1 MPTGPSFTVEQRGI
15 GKPDYS
21 MSPSVYGASVSTE
34 NPLPVDI
41 TPGTKA
47 ATTVLDEA
55 SIALA
60 TTTVLGDCTAIDLS
74 GGPATL
80 ALTVE
85 ATYNAG
91 ATQGIKIH
99 VRTSPDGTD
108 FDTIDWDS
116 WSPSFTA
123 GATIRQT
130 KHYDVSPYAV
140 KVLVENL
147 DGAQAV
153 TGVKV
158 IATGP

>member
-1 MPTGPSFTVEQRGI
+1 MFEDVAKRILRAVFGGGSDI
-15 GKPDYS
+15 S
-21 MSPSVYGASVSTE
+21 AA
-34 NPLPVDI
+34 NPLPVD
-41 TPGTKA
+41 TSPGTKT

-55 SIALA
+55 TIALA
-60 TTTVLGDCTAIDLS
+60 TTTVLGDCTTIDLS

-99 VRTSPDGTD
+99 VRTSIDGTNY
-108 FDTIDWDS
+108 DTIDWDS

-153 TGVKV
+153 TAVKV
-158 IATGP
+158 IATVGP

>member
-1 MPTGPSFTVEQRGI
+1 MLETVARRLLRAVFG
-15 GKPDYS
+15 G
-21 MSPSVYGASVSTE
+21 GADISAA
-34 NPLPVDI
+34 NPLPVD
-41 TPGTKA
+41 TSPGVKV

-74 GGPATL
+74 GGPDTL

-85 ATYNAG
+85 ATYNGA

-99 VRTSPDGTD
+99 IRPSHDGTD
-108 FDTIDWDS
+108 YDTIDWDS
-116 WSPSFTA
+116 WNPSFTA

-130 KHYDVSPYAV
+130 KHYDTSPMYI

-147 DGAQAV
+147 DPAQTV
-153 TGVKV
+153 TDVKI
-158 IATGP
+158 IATVGV